1 MKIWGVVLLAISV
14 LEGLRHAG
22 VLNPRVHRPGI
33 PRLCRTLAFLVSA
46 TLAVTIAVAAEMAPV
61 AVTGFNRDVVVENT
75 ASAPPYSSV
84 AAELNPGEN
93 LAFYESG
100 LPGKSYGL
108 PNGGS
113 FTSALGDGTVF

>member
-14 LEGLRHAG
+14 LAGLRRAA
-22 VLNPRVHRPGI
+22 VRNIRIQLPGI
-33 PRLCRTLAFLVSA
+33 LRICKALAFLASA
-46 TLAVTIAVAAEMAPV
+46 TLAGTIAVAADMTPL

-75 ASAPPYSSV
+75 APGPPYGSV

-108 PNGGS
+108 PN
-113 FTSALGDGTVF
+113 